1 MSYQNPNENLRTKL
15 VNGGTP
21 IKETQTNLQEYLE
34 RFLRWKWLALI
45 VFLIVFGLTELFILR
60 AQPVYQARAT
70 MMVSEQENKLVNKIN
85 YLWAPETKIANY
97 VELFRSQ
104 RLAEMVGAR
113 LPDSILQRMKSYHPD
128 VNLTELL
135 PSMINAK
142 GIRETDIIQVSVSA
156 RDKAIACAVV
166 NGYLEAF
173 LQYDLERNRS
183 DISAVREFVEE
194 QFAAVKTRL
203 DSLERQL
210 EQFKSTHRLVDI
222 DEESKN
228 LIERQSTIAAAYEQA
243 VTEAAASQAQLE
255 HIQDLIDKEGRGLA
269 DRLENISSPLIAN
282 LKTTLNQLEV
292 QKTNLLIQGF
302 AETSN
307 EVKNLERQIDSVRN
321 RLRLESQ
328 VLIAQQGFTDPVGRL
343 NSLFESALSLETE
356 LATNRARQE
365 ALRRALKDYDAVL
378 AKLPAAERA
387 LAQITRDVETGRRVY
402 GYLSERY
409 EEARIQEVGRI
420 PTVRIVDFAR
430 GANKVRPNVRTGI
443 LFGLLLALM
452 AMFGSV
458 WLADRLDTSVR
469 SPEDMERHG
478 FSVLA
483 SIPDLRR
490 VGRKRKRFI
499 LPDFS
504 SLFLQFRRRHRS
516 RRHRHRKDYE
526 SVTAHLVTHA
536 DSESSGAE
544 AFRLLRTSLA
554 FTSVDRPLRTI
565 AVTSTLPGEGKS
577 TVAVNLAAV
586 LAQAGSRVLLIDAD
600 LRYPLLH
607 HLFGQARKP
616 GFTDLIV
623 QGKSTDGFVFGT
635 RIDRLSCLPAGT
647 TPPSPADLFV
657 SPSTRILLDRLVRE
671 YDYIILDTA
680 PCLIASDT
688 PILSSLVDA
697 TVMVVQAGKTPVQAI
712 NNAQE
717 IINNTGGRIAGF
729 VLNMVNPSGGYG
741 RYYYY
746 YYYKYRYYQR
756 GGEAKPDSGLQ
767 PDLTRGEKP
776 ETDETVEKK
785 NNQ

>member
-1 MSYQNPNENLRTKL
+1 MSYRTTNENLRTGMS
-15 VNGGTP
+15 NGTA
-21 IKETQTNLQEYLE
+21 ITETQPGLQDYLE
-34 RFLRWKWLALI
+34 RFSRWRWLALF
-45 VFLIVFGLTELFILR
+45 VFLIVLGLTELFILK
-60 AQPVYQARAT
+60 APPVYEAKGT
-70 MMVSEQENKLVNKIN
+70 LMVSGQENKIFSQVT
-85 YLWAPETKIANY
+85 YLWAPEPKIANY

-104 RLAEMVGAR
+104 RLAEMVATR
-113 LPDSILQRMKSYHPD
+113 LPDSIIQQIKFYYPD
-128 VNLTELL
+128 VKLSAVL
-135 PSMINAK
+135 PSMISAR
-142 GIRETDIIQVSVSA
+142 GLRETDIIQVSASA
-156 RDKAIACAVV
+156 RSKPIACAVV
-166 NGYLEAF
+166 NAYLEAF

-183 DISAVREFVEE
+183 DISAVRGFVEE
-194 QFAAVKTRL
+194 QFAAVKSRL
-203 DSLERQL
+203 DSLEREL
-210 EQFKSTHRLVDI
+210 EKFKSSHRLVDI
-222 DEESKN
+222 SEETKN
-228 LIERQSTIAAAYEQA
+228 LIDRQSAVAAAYEQA
-243 VTEAAASQAQLE
+243 VTEAAASQAQLN
-255 HIQDLIDKEGRGLA
+255 HIRDLIDEEGKGLA
-269 DRLENISSPLIAN
+269 DRLENISSPLVAN

-302 AETSN
+302 AENSN

-343 NSLFESALSLETE
+343 NSLFESALNLETE
-356 LATNRARQE
+356 LATNKARQE

-378 AKLPAAERA
+378 SRMPAAERA

-420 PTVRIVDFAR
+420 PSVRIVDLAQ
-430 GANKVRPNVRTGI
+430 GAYKVKPNVRTGV
-443 LFGLLLALM
+443 LFGLFLALV

-490 VGRKRKRFI
+490 VGRRRKRFI
-499 LPDFS
+499 MPDFS
-504 SLFLQFRRRHRS
+504 ALFLRFRTRHRS
-516 RRHRHRKDYE
+516 RRHRHRKSYE
-526 SVTAHLVTHA
+526 DVVAHLITHS

-577 TVAVNLAAV
+577 TVAINLAAV

-607 HLFGQARKP
+607 NLFGQSRKP

-657 SPSTRILLDRLVRE
+657 SPATRNLIDRLVRE
-671 YDYIILDTA
+671 YDYVVFDTA
-680 PCLIASDT
+680 PTLIAADT

-697 TVMVVQAGKTPVQAI
+697 TIIVVQAGKTPVQAI
-712 NNAQE
+712 SNAQE
-717 IINNTGGRIAGF
+717 IIRNTGGRLAGF
-729 VLNMVNPSGGYG
+729 VLNMVNPTGGYG

-756 GGEAKPDSGLQ
+756 GGETKPDSTQPGL
-767 PDLTRGEKP
+767 TGTEK
-776 ETDETVEKK
+776 
-785 NNQ
+785 QG